1 MRKLIIL
8 LFIFVGGSIG
18 FNNFT
23 DLLDSLPPMSIPT
36 IIYNPWLGM
45 VLGAGIFFIVSLF
58 IVDPILKGLK
68 RLTRFLTDLSLS
80 YLLCGSLG
88 LVFGLIISWLINFS
102 LQTFNIPLLNEV
114 VSAVITFTLAYV
126 GFYIGTSYHQEVAD
140 FLKNQQDRRKDQE
153 PDQAGETGHFL
164 KYKVLDT
171 SVIIDGRILG
181 IIRSGFLEGV
191 FVISKYVLQELQYI
205 ADSPDSLKRSHG
217 RRGLDILNELQDDD
231 QIQVEMDDQDFE
243 DEAEVDLK
251 LVRLAQNLK
260 GAVITNDYNLNKV
273 AQFQQVPVLNINEL
287 ANQVKPAIIPGE
299 EMRVTIVKKGTERQ
313 QGVAYLENGT
323 MVVVEDGKHYINQS
337 LDVVVTS
344 SLQTNAGR
352 MIFADI
358 ADPANVGDPEFGQDQ
373 SPADS

>member
-153 PDQAGETGHFL
+153 SDQAEETNHFL

-191 FVISKYVLQELQYI
+191 FVISKHVLQELQYI
-205 ADSPDSLKRSHG
+205 ADSSDNLKRSHG

-344 SLQTNAGR
+344 SLQTNAGQ

-358 ADPANVGDPEFGQDQ
+358 AEPANVGEPKFGLDQ
-373 SPADS
+373 SPAEG